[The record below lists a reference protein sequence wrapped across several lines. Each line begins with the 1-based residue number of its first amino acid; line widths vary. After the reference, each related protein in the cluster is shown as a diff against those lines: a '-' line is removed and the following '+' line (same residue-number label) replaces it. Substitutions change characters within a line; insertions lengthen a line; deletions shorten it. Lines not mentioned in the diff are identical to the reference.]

1 MTRKRIVLIGVGV
14 LILLAITFHILSSGG
29 GRYRADSF
37 VVARPLTNTLM
48 ARSFELDVVRTIP
61 GVLRLRVAPTISWP
75 SGSVRPA
82 SPNVVG
88 IRILAV
94 GSSSEDAQ
102 RVANDAAAQLCRTV
116 LTNYGVTGEI
126 ADVASSSRRYSYFH
140 DSFQPA
146 VERMF
151 KH

>member
-1 MTRKRIVLIGVGV
+1 
-14 LILLAITFHILSSGG
+14 
-29 GRYRADSF
+29 
-37 VVARPLTNTLM
+37 M

-61 GVLRLRVAPTISWP
+61 GVLRLRVAPTISWSP
-75 SGSVRPA
+75 GSVRPA
-82 SPNVVG
+82 GPNVVG
-88 IRILAV
+88 LRIQAV

-102 RVANDAAAQLCRTV
+102 RIANDAAAQLCSTV

-126 ADVASSSRRYSYFH
+126 ADVASSSRRYSHFH

-146 VERMF
+146 MERMF